1 MTMIY
6 AEGILKHAG
15 KTCARLENSMT
26 LRIEGLIQQ
35 YSSAFGFLML
45 LQVAGYS
52 YFYTIPIFNNHI
64 FPHSWSMP
72 YPSFKT
78 WGEGR
83 WFADMIILAQGSS
96 GVQSFQM
103 ICATMLQA
111 VNGILLAK
119 LVGLTSRR
127 AVLCVA
133 GVLCMFPA
141 FLDYYSFSIDHL
153 SFVLGD
159 TFALLGAWN
168 LMRAKTYWG
177 RVIGGAFFF
186 LLEIAAYQPK
196 IGVVSFLACGV
207 VLLQLTQDRPL
218 TRSAAPLRGAL
229 VDLSAAFLAVVG
241 AVALYWAIT
250 KLFITTDF
258 SAANA
263 NTIKYYGSRTHINTF
278 QEAMIEIS
286 AAYRKT
292 WAYFTAGMAGIPAD
306 LKFLPALALGFGVA
320 GTLSAAWRKGS
331 IILLLA
337 LFIAGLTPLAIHA
350 PYVINNHS
358 PSEAGRILAAYG
370 YCFAFFVAMGLVTR
384 FTRAVCTIGATVCL
398 YFFVILATQESNA
411 AAMKTMYDINTI
423 NRIVARAELV
433 AGREDAS
440 QPLPVVIAGQYS
452 SFDRAKYVNNFTGPL
467 TPHITSY
474 AFKNYRQVQ
483 MLNFFVGKDVF
494 RSPTKAEVAT
504 AVESMTSKTPWPSD
518 DSVYMV
524 NGILVILLEQYRTD
538 LPLTWTED

>member
-1 MTMIY
+1 MAAIFT
-6 AEGILKHAG
+6 KR
-15 KTCARLENSMT
+15 TLERTQEELTRWETNIQ
-26 LRIEGLIQQ
+26 LRIEDWIRQ
-35 YSSAFGFLML
+35 YSSVFGLLML

-52 YFYTIPIFNNHI
+52 YFYTLPIFNNHI

-83 WFADMIILAQGSS
+83 WFADIIILAQGSS

-127 AVLCVA
+127 AILCVA

-168 LMRAKTYWG
+168 LIRAKTYWG

-207 VLLQLTQDRPL
+207 VLLQLTQDRPWS
-218 TRSAAPLRGAL
+218 RSEAPLREAL
-229 VDLSAAFLAVVG
+229 QDLSAAFLAVVG
-241 AVALYWAIT
+241 AVVLYWAIT

-258 SAANA
+258 SSANA

-278 QEAMIEIS
+278 QEAMIESS

-292 WAYFTAGMAGIPAD
+292 WDYFTAGMAGVPSD
-306 LKFLPALALGFGVA
+306 LSFLPALALGFGIA
-320 GTLSAAWRKGS
+320 GTLSAAWKKGT
-331 IILLLA
+331 IILLLV

-358 PSEAGRILAAYG
+358 PSDAGRILAAYG
-370 YCFAFFVAMGLVTR
+370 YCFAFFVSMGLAKR
-384 FTRAVCTIGATVCL
+384 FARAVCAIGAAVCL

-411 AAMKTMYDINTI
+411 AALKTIYEINTI
-423 NRIVARAELV
+423 NRIVARAESV
-433 AGREDAS
+433 AGQEHAS

-504 AVESMTSKTPWPSD
+504 AVDSMTSKAPWPSNE
-518 DSVYMV
+518 SIYMV

-538 LPLTWTED
+538 LPITWTED